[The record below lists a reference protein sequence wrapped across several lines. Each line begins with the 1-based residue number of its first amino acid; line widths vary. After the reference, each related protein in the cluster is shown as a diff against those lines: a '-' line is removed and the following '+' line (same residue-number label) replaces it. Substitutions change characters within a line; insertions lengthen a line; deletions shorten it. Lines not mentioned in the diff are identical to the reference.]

1 MITRTVKFQ
10 VFVFLVVSLLGVSY
24 VGLRYVGLGD
34 RLFGDQ
40 YLVHADFAQAGGI
53 FTNAAVTYR
62 GVPVGRVGAVR
73 LHGDGV
79 RVDLKLQGGVRIPS
93 DLHAITTER
102 SAVGEQYIDLRPDAD
117 TGPYLSGGDT
127 IPVSRTSTPLPVETL
142 LTNLDGLVRSVNGD
156 DLTTLIDELGTAFE
170 GNENALRQIVD
181 ATSSLLAT
189 ANQDLPQTL
198 TLIQDGKTVL
208 DTQAA
213 SADAI
218 HQWAKSLSELTGTVK
233 NSDKDLRRLL
243 SSEPPAAIQLVGLL
257 RDLDPTIGTLLG
269 NLITVNGIAA
279 RRLPGIEQILV
290 EYPAAVAGG
299 FTVAPGDGTAHFGL
313 VVNLNNPPACQYTKT
328 GKSNCTASERADGS
342 GVRGATSA
350 PGPTGPNPSPAPV
363 GDGVRGGI
371 PSQARGSGAAAPPT
385 VPSTAAGQATSVN
398 GYDPATG
405 LVTGPDGLPLQLGG
419 TGGQYQL
426 AGNQSWKQL
435 LLAGLAG

>member
-1 MITRTVKFQ
+1 MMITRTVKFQ
-10 VFVFLVVSLLGVSY
+10 VLVFLVVSLLGVSY

-34 RLFGDQ
+34 RLFGDK
-40 YLVHADFAQAGGI
+40 YVVHADFAQAGGI

-62 GVPVGRVGAVR
+62 GIPVGRVGAVR
-73 LHGDGV
+73 LHGSGV

-93 DLHAITTER
+93 DLHAVTAER

-117 TGPYLSGGDT
+117 AGPYLRNGDT

-142 LTNLDGLVRSVNGD
+142 LTNLDGLVRSVGGA
-156 DLTTLIDELGTAFE
+156 DLSTLIDELGTAFE

-198 TLIQDGKTVL
+198 TLIQDGRTVL
-208 DTQAA
+208 NTQAA

-218 HQWAKSLSELTGTVK
+218 HQWAKSLSQLTGTVK
-233 NSDKDLRRLL
+233 NSDADLRRLL
-243 SSEPPAAIQLVGLL
+243 ASEPPAATQLVGLL

-290 EYPAAVAGG
+290 EYPVAVAGG

-328 GKSNCTASERADGS
+328 GRNNCTAAERANGS
-342 GVRGATSA
+342 GVRGATAA
-350 PGPTGPNPSPAPV
+350 PGATGPGPSPAPV
-363 GDGVRGGI
+363 GGGVRGGT
-371 PSQARGSGAAAPPT
+371 PSPASGSAAAAAIPT
-385 VPSTAAGQATSVN
+385 APGGQATSVN

-419 TGGQYQL
+419 TGGQYRL